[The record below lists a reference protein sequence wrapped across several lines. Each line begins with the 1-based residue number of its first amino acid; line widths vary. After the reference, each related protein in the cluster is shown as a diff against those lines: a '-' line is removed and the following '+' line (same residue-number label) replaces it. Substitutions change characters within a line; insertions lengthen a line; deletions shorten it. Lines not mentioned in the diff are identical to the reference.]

1 MANKEPK
8 PWDRRPWP
16 TKGDATLEVV
26 FEAVGRALSRWEAYD
41 GYLAVLFSAF
51 ISPKFET
58 RAAMRAYS
66 AVRTFEGRLEML
78 RASSEAYFD
87 KMPDPDFLAR
97 FKDILR
103 HASCY
108 TQRRNEITHA
118 TAGVFR
124 HPDNTQGDGF
134 GLCPAY
140 ASFKERNLE
149 NIPTYCMTSAE
160 IEYFSN
166 IFLGL
171 QEPVQ
176 QLITAMVRKPY
187 EKS

>member
-1 MANKEPK
+1 M
-8 PWDRRPWP
+8 
-16 TKGDATLEVV
+16 
-26 FEAVGRALSRWEAYD
+26 
-41 GYLAVLFSAF
+41 
-51 ISPKFET
+51 

-78 RASSEAYFD
+78 RAASEAYFD
-87 KMPDPDFLAR
+87 KMPNADFLAR
-97 FKDILR
+97 FKDVLR

-118 TAGVFR
+118 TAGVFWF
-124 HPDNTQGDGF
+124 PDNTQGDGF

-140 ASFKERNLE
+140 ASFKERNPE

-171 QEPVQ
+171 QEPVRE
-176 QLITAMVRKPY
+176 LTTAMVRKPY